1 MACPGLVVSSRRLVT
16 RTLATL
22 LIVVGLA
29 ARAQAWPASLTQC
42 LLRDARR
49 AVPRSLGRLLLD
61 REEGVIEES
70 RRLPV
75 ELARA
80 LAQDLQAGRL
90 QPETLAALE
99 AHAGGALDLIRQRRV
114 SDGLVRLGGL
124 ARIPADLADP
134 VLSAGPEGFAP
145 GVARE
150 YYAFVEANL
159 DKIPVV
165 LDDAAAL
172 ELKQADLAGYWQTLL
187 TRSRAQAPV
196 IATGMLQNG
205 RAINHT
211 LIDFRSP
218 VFGVASLS
226 YSRAVTAIAA
236 TWLALWREVKGDLT
250 ARPQP
255 LVLAPRDGAGNPLA
269 RPTPRL
275 ALEARRP

>member
-1 MACPGLVVSSRRLVT
+1 VT
-16 RTLATL
+16 RALATL

-29 ARAQAWPASLTQC
+29 TQAQAWPASLLQC

-61 REEGVIEES
+61 REERVIEET
-70 RRLPV
+70 RQVPL
-75 ELARA
+75 ELSRA

-114 SDGLVRLGGL
+114 GDGLVRLGGL

-134 VLSAGPEGFAP
+134 VLSAGPEGLAP

-165 LDDAAAL
+165 LDDPAAL
-172 ELKQADLAGYWQTLL
+172 ELGRSGLAGYWQGLL

-196 IATGMLQNG
+196 IGSGMLHNG
-205 RAINHT
+205 RAINHS

-250 ARPQP
+250 ARPEP
-255 LVLAPRDGAGNPLA
+255 LVLAPRDGAQDPLA
-269 RPTPRL
+269 RATPRP